1 MCVSVCV
8 YVCVSVCV
16 CVCICL
22 CVFMS
27 VCVYLCVSV
36 YVCVCVSLCVS
47 VCVYV
52 YVCVCLCV
60 CICMCLCVCVCVC
73 LCVCLC
79 VCVCM
84 SMCVSVCMSVYVC
97 LCVYICVCLCVCM
110 CVSLS
115 LCVSVCV
122 CVCVSV
128 YVCVCACVCMCVL
141 ARAHSLHHWSR
152 QDLLPPYIADIPR
165 TLMAWQVTPGQ
176 PDPALYGNRT
186 DSLQLLA
193 GTKGSYG
200 TGRVPLRVS
209 SAVGRSRSLEA
220 GESCG
225 LHQPEAGRLI
235 YKIACVVLLL
245 QAWCLAHPI
254 SLTPLS
260 ATLDEVDAQQESVN
274 ILVRQGLLDHP
285 V

>member
-1 MCVSVCV
+1 
-8 YVCVSVCV
+8 
-16 CVCICL
+16 
-22 CVFMS
+22 MS
-27 VCVYLCVSV
+27 LCVSV
-36 YVCVCVSLCVS
+36 YVYVCVCLCVCVFIHVY

-60 CICMCLCVCVCVC
+60 CLFMCVCVCMSVSVSVCMSVYVCVCVC
-73 LCVCLC
+73 LCVC
-79 VCVCM
+79 VCIC
-84 SMCVSVCMSVYVC
+84 VC
-97 LCVYICVCLCVCM
+97 LCLCVCLCVCM
-110 CVSLS
+110 CV
-115 LCVSVCV
+115 CV
-122 CVCVSV
+122 
-128 YVCVCACVCMCVL
+128 CVL

-176 PDPALYGNRT
+176 PDLALYGNRT

-209 SAVGRSRSLEA
+209 LAVGRSRSLEG

-235 YKIACVVLLL
+235 YKIAYVVLLL
-245 QAWCLAHPI
+245 QAWF
-254 SLTPLS
+254 
-260 ATLDEVDAQQESVN
+260 
-274 ILVRQGLLDHP
+274 
-285 V
+285 

>member
-1 MCVSVCV
+1 MCVCICLCGCLCLCVCLCVSMCMSVCVYVSVCISVCVCVCLCVCMSVCVCVYTCLCVCLCLCVCVCVCVYVCLCVSVCVCLCLSLYACLCMSVCVSVCV

-16 CVCICL
+16 
-22 CVFMS
+22 
-27 VCVYLCVSV
+27 YVS
-36 YVCVCVSLCVS
+36 
-47 VCVYV
+47 
-52 YVCVCLCV
+52 
-60 CICMCLCVCVCVC
+60 VCVCVC
-73 LCVCLC
+73 LCVCMC
-79 VCVCM
+79 VCV
-84 SMCVSVCMSVYVC
+84 
-97 LCVYICVCLCVCM
+97 
-110 CVSLS
+110 
-115 LCVSVCV
+115 
-122 CVCVSV
+122 
-128 YVCVCACVCMCVL
+128 CVL

-176 PDPALYGNRT
+176 PDLALYGNRT

-209 SAVGRSRSLEA
+209 LAVGRSRSLEG

-245 QAWCLAHPI
+245 QAWCLARPI

-260 ATLDEVDAQQESVN
+260 ATPDEVDAQQESVN
-274 ILVRQGLLDHP
+274 ILVRQGLFGHP
-285 V
+285 L

>member
-97 LCVYICVCLCVCM
+97 LCVCLCVCM